1 MIYFRRR
8 EKVFIL
14 NEEYGHEIRNRYD
27 DEWLWWMML
36 LIWILEVE
44 YTVRKEDEPRIWL

>member
-1 MIYFRRR
+1 LALPILRLLVGAAGFIMDASMIYFRRR

-27 DEWLWWMML
+27 DE
-36 LIWILEVE
+36 
-44 YTVRKEDEPRIWL
+44 